1 MTRHVV
7 VRFRFFR
14 SFLVVGAL
22 ANGGAM
28 FFWFPFISYAVA
40 LLSLGLVAMCF
51 SCVTCG
57 KSPFILIRNSL
68 RIGSPIPERICS
80 RCGTDFTLVEPS
92 PTRLTIGSSDRETP
106 SSVSQGEG
114 R

>member
-22 ANGGAM
+22 ANGSAM
-28 FFWFPFISYAVA
+28 FFWFPFFSYAVV
-40 LLSLGLVAMCF
+40 LLTLGLVAMCF

-57 KSPFILIRNSL
+57 KSPFVLIRNSL
-68 RIGSPIPERICS
+68 RIGSPIPERVCS
-80 RCGTDFTLVEPS
+80 RCGTDFTAVELS
-92 PTRLTIGSSDRETP
+92 PTRLTIGSSNHAAA
-106 SSVSQGEG
+106 SSVGEG
-114 R
+114 GGR